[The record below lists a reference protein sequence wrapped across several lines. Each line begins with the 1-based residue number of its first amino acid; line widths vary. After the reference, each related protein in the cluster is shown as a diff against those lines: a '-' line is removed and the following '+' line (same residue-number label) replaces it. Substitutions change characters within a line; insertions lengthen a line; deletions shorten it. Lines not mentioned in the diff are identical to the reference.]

1 MHLPSSRRREVLH
14 TEVDNSNA
22 VLTVVFRRTQD
33 MRIEIFLHEET
44 AVEKLIQEATFWNKH
59 EVMVSGKGEWSGPAF
74 DRSIDR
80 SIERERERK
89 QRKLLAIKQS

>member
-1 MHLPSSRRREVLH
+1 MYLPSSRRRVKLLH

-44 AVEKLIQEATFWNKH
+44 AVEKLIQEATFRNKH

-80 SIERERERK
+80 SIDRSREK